1 MAWCGVFEF
10 GRTKSRRLFVAV
22 VSGVVVVSL
31 AWCGVA
37 AASSPTLTTDQL
49 DYAPDQTVHI
59 NGSGFDAN
67 TTYAIPV
74 LRPNGSI
81 VQGDG
86 TFTPGW
92 DTATSDGSG
101 TLTYSY
107 QLDGVQ
113 GTYEARAYPSTWTGD
128 WTQPPVA
135 SVTFEDH
142 VANLDQCTNGAVGPP
157 IAAEPCQ
164 GSNAAAQNTFKNW
177 ENGNANGTKAHWA
190 EGDFISYRVTMS
202 SVAAGTHTLVMHY
215 SPATSGKHA
224 IDYLGSF
231 DATETT
237 SATAG
242 PFHANR
248 NDPCGD
254 QVLAGSMSPAVCTPS
269 SPVSSLS
276 VPAADL
282 VHADAAHCGTAGTFS
297 GTQVPGAIKMFGPA
311 GSALLG
317 FTYLSQNVSAGSGCD
332 TTVSLSFS
340 IPSALSANDSVV
352 IAWGGHI
359 ASELNWGAGNSA
371 SFING
376 SPYHMAMD
384 TLDGQPQ
391 GSQDRGLDASATF
404 QLADDLTVSKNAT
417 GSYDKTFRW
426 GITKSVDSSRQQI
439 AGGGSATFHYT
450 VNVTHDAGSVR
461 NVRVTGTVT
470 VTNPNSDSVTING
483 VTDKLSDGTDC
494 SVTGGGPQSL
504 DPGDTTFSYS
514 CHLPDAQPPSNLT
527 NTSKVSWS
535 DQTLAGGS
543 TLAASTASF
552 TTPPISFT
560 ENVIDGSVTV
570 SDPSDP
576 GSPHAVSST
585 DPSPTTFT
593 YSRTVGGVP
602 GTCTNYSNTATFTT
616 NTTGTTSQSSQTV
629 TLCVGRD
636 LQVSKTS
643 TPSFSRTYGWTITK
657 SADKA
662 MVEQIGGTA
671 TFRYTVRVDQTSATS
686 GAWFA
691 TGSITLTNPN
701 DWEAITANVTDAVD
715 NGGVCT
721 VTGGSG
727 IVVPE
732 SSSVVLPYSCTY
744 SSAPSPATGTNTGT
758 ATWNAGTFTTP
769 TGSASGSAPVAF
781 TMPTT
786 TVNKTV
792 TVTDSY
798 AGALGTVTA
807 TDSLPFASATYTY
820 SQTLPIP
827 ALFTNNCVHY
837 VNVASIV
844 QTGQMASS
852 NVEVCGPARTNAR
865 KMGFWQGTAGQNIIK
880 GGGSNGTVC
889 KSGTWLRQYRPF
901 ANMSATATCA
911 QVATYVANVVTAA
924 NALGASE
931 NAKLKAQM
939 LATALNVYF
948 SDPSLGGNYI
958 GAPGRLGPYLIR
970 LWYICDNTTLSPG
983 CGGFEDTSTAFGA
996 PSPTGSCLI
1005 WGSCMPSRRSV
1016 LQMLSYASSRS
1027 NIGGSLWYGQVST
1040 TQERAKDAFDA
1051 INSQVAYAHCPM

>member
-1 MAWCGVFEF
+1 MASYGTFGV
-10 GRTKSRRLFVAV
+10 GRTKAGRLLV
-22 VSGVVVVSL
+22 VLVSVVVFVSFSL
-31 AWCGVA
+31 SGVA

-49 DYAPDQTVHI
+49 DYAPDQTVQI
-59 NGSGFDAN
+59 SGSGFAAN

-81 VQGDG
+81 VLGDG
-86 TFTPGW
+86 SFTPGW

-101 TLTYSY
+101 NLSYSY

-113 GTYEARAYPSTWTGD
+113 GTYEARVYPSTWAGD
-128 WTQPPVA
+128 WTQSPVA
-135 SVTFEDH
+135 SVNFEDH
-142 VANLDQCTNGAVGPP
+142 VADLDQCTNGAVGPP

-164 GSNAAAQNTFKNW
+164 GSNTAAQNTFKNW
-177 ENGNANGTKAHWA
+177 ENGNANGSKAHWA
-190 EGDFISYRVTMS
+190 EGEFISYRVTLS
-202 SVAAGTHTLVMHY
+202 SLAAGTHTLVMHY
-215 SPATSGKHA
+215 SPARSGKHA

-254 QVLAGSMSPAVCTPS
+254 QVLAGTMSPAECTPS
-269 SPVSSLS
+269 APASSLAI
-276 VPAADL
+276 PTADL
-282 VHADAAHCGTAGTFS
+282 ANANAANCGTAGTFS
-297 GTQVPGAIKMFGPA
+297 GTQVPGAIKMFGAA

-317 FTYLSQNVSAGSGCD
+317 LTYLSQNVSAGSGCD

-340 IPSALSANDSVV
+340 LPSPLSAHDSAV
-352 IAWGGHI
+352 IAFGGHI
-359 ASELNWGAGNSA
+359 ASASDWGAGNAA
-371 SFING
+371 SSISG

-404 QLADDLTVSKNAT
+404 PLANDLTVAKTAT
-417 GSYDKTFRW
+417 GTYDKTFAW
-426 GITKSVDSSRQQI
+426 GITKSVDSSQQQI
-439 AGGGSATFHYT
+439 AGGGSATFNYT
-450 VNVTHDAGSVR
+450 VHVTHNAGTVH
-461 NVRVTGTVT
+461 NVNVTGTVT
-470 VTNPNSDSVTING
+470 VTNPNSDPVAING
-483 VTDKLSDGTDC
+483 VSDSLSNGTVC

-504 DPGDTTFSYS
+504 APGNTTFSYS
-514 CHLPDAQPPSNLT
+514 CHLPNAQPPGNLT
-527 NTSKVSWS
+527 NTSTVSWS
-535 DQTLAGGS
+535 DQTLGDGS
-543 TLAASTASF
+543 NLAASTASF

-560 ENVIDGSVTV
+560 ENAIDDSVTV

-576 GSPHAVSST
+576 GSPHTVTSAA
-585 DPSPTTFT
+585 PSPTNFT
-593 YSRTVGGVP
+593 YSKSFTDP
-602 GTCTNYSNTATFTT
+602 AGTCTTHNNTASFTT
-616 NTTGTTSQSSQTV
+616 NTTNTTGSSSQSV
-629 TLCVGRD
+629 KVCVGRD

-643 TPSFSRTYGWTITK
+643 TPTFSRTYGWTITK
-657 SADKA
+657 SADKRL
-662 MVEQIGGTA
+662 VEQIGGSA
-671 TFRYTVRVDQTSATS
+671 TFNYTVHVNQTSATS
-686 GAWFA
+686 SGWFA
-691 TGSITLTNPN
+691 TGSITVTNPN
-701 DWEAITANVTDAVD
+701 DWVAITANVTDAVD

-727 IVVPE
+727 VVVAV
-732 SSSVVLPYSCTY
+732 SSFVVLPYSCTY

-758 ATWNAGTFTTP
+758 ASWNAGTFSTP
-769 TGSASGSAPVAF
+769 TGSASGTAPVAF
-781 TMPTT
+781 TVPST

-798 AGALGTVTA
+798 TGTLGTVTA
-807 TDSLPFASATYTY
+807 TDTMPFTSATYTY
-820 SQTLPIP
+820 SRALPLP
-827 ALFTNNCVHY
+827 NLVTNNCVHY
-837 VNVASIV
+837 TNVASIV
-844 QTGQMASS
+844 ATGQTASS
-852 NVEVCGPARTNAR
+852 NVEVCGPARTYAR
-865 KMGFWQGTAGQNIIK
+865 TMAFWSGITGQNIIK

-983 CGGFEDTSTAFGA
+983 CGGFENTTAAFGA
-996 PSPTGSCLI
+996 PSPTGTCNI
-1005 WGSCMPSRRSV
+1005 WGQCMPSRRTV
-1016 LQMLSYASSRS
+1016 LQMLSYASSSS
-1027 NIGGSLWYGQVST
+1027 NIGGSVWYGQVSA
-1040 TQERAKDAFDA
+1040 TQELAKDAFDA
-1051 INSQVAYAHCPM
+1051 INHQVAYAHCPM